1 MHLSTPQGTDWSPQ
15 DRHDS
20 CSSERAKHAD
30 SSFTSKI
37 EFSVDRCH
45 HQILVPTMAR
55 SRSPARRRRAPTTA
69 AAETPL
75 PPTPKSGGRSAT
87 TTAAAAATPAP
98 LIKQARNED
107 ETWGPEAGVW
117 SQRGPA

>member
-20 CSSERAKHAD
+20 TCSSERAKHAD

-37 EFSVDRCH
+37 EFSVDRC